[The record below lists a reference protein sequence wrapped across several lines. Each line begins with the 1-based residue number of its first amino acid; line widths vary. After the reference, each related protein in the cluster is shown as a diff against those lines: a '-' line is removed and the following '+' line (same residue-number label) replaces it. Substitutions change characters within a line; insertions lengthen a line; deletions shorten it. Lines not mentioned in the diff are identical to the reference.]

1 MPRLGAQRCQEVR
14 QDIQQ
19 QRETDQGIGLNC
31 SEACAGEI
39 ALACSFRRVLVHII
53 TVKVL
58 KSEEQTRPDLRI
70 AHTVR

>member
-19 QRETDQGIGLNC
+19 ERETDQGIGLNC

-39 ALACSFRRVLVHII
+39 ALACN
-53 TVKVL
+53 VKTIQNWCML
-58 KSEEQTRPDLRI
+58 G
-70 AHTVR
+70 